1 MEETYDNGEVSFKDI
16 DETIKPEFEELMKE
30 ILITEFNSFWKLR
43 YQALKN
49 FIIDS
54 VLGTI

>member
-1 MEETYDNGEVSFKDI
+1 MEETYDDGEVSFKDI

-30 ILITEFNSFWKLR
+30 ILITEFSSFWKLR

-49 FIIDS
+49 FIINS

>member
-1 MEETYDNGEVSFKDI
+1 MEETYDDGEVSFKDI

-43 YQALKN
+43 YQALKT
-49 FIIDS
+49 S
-54 VLGTI
+54 L